1 MPFDFL
7 QLLHFPLH
15 LKVHIKSFFFQRT
28 LHNLKYNVEKKQIL
42 TFYNTFWW
50 KIHCRIAFIAGW
62 GYSIV
67 RP

>member
-15 LKVHIKSFFFQRT
+15 LKVHIKSFSFFFQLT
-28 LHNLKYNVEKKQIL
+28 LHNLKYNVGKKPQIL

-50 KIHCRIAFIAGW
+50 KIHCRIAFIAG
-62 GYSIV
+62 
-67 RP
+67 